1 MINKFNLKIFTID
14 SLLIM
19 GPHIKS
25 GALHPIALTSLKRS
39 DLLPGIP
46 TVSESGLTNFQAIG
60 WFGLFAP
67 IKTNPIFINKINAEV
82 SSIMKLAEVKSLL
95 LGQGV
100 EPFYGSPDDL
110 KKHVTKE
117 TELWSGL
124 IRELGIKVE

>member
-1 MINKFNLKIFTID
+1 M
-14 SLLIM
+14 
-19 GPHIKS
+19 
-25 GALHPIALTSLKRS
+25 
-39 DLLPGIP
+39 PGIP
-46 TVSESGLTNFQAIG
+46 TVSESGLSNFQAIG